1 MPSKAHIGKAGH
13 LAAMAEFLLR
23 GYNVAQPE
31 VDVGDD
37 IFVVHDRTGKLWR
50 IQVKTAI
57 GKQKRYGWSGQFIVR
72 EEQLETKKEPD
83 LYYIL
88 ALRCG
93 TKWEFLVA
101 EREQLYQEREQHDVG
116 TLSAGAITFTVRCH
130 AIDVFCSAQNWR
142 HFRNNWSEW
151 PMLSIESEQF
161 SSARLVSLWPFR
173 RYRSPLARQSPPR
186 LGP

>member
-1 MPSKAHIGKAGH
+1 MASKAHIGKAGH

-57 GKQKRYGWSGQFIVR
+57 GKQRKYGWSGQFIVA
-72 EEQLETKKEPD
+72 EQQLKDTKKPD
-83 LYYIL
+83 LYYVL
-88 ALRCG
+88 AIRCG

-101 EREQLYQEREQHDVG
+101 ERRHLYQEYEVYEVG
-116 TLSAGAITFTVRCH
+116 TLSAGAVTF
-130 AIDVFCSAQNWR
+130 
-142 HFRNNWSEW
+142 
-151 PMLSIESEQF
+151 
-161 SSARLVSLWPFR
+161 
-173 RYRSPLARQSPPR
+173 
-186 LGP
+186 